1 MPTKRPKLYYALHFA
16 LGVIAFTALAFPPI
30 STPNI
35 SQRSPAPAP
44 SQSPTLTEPPGQ
56 RAPAQAARPT
66 NLTAGSLN
74 RSTHSSPP
82 TSTAPTASDK
92 IVRFDSITARDA
104 FLSQNNLATEQLV
117 WLPKL
122 NAYRV
127 QVPNLAPTPGSRFFD
142 NHTYRMTLTPTDSL
156 YSSQSYLSRINAS
169 TAWNHQTGSA
179 NVRLAII
186 DSGFGLNHQELIDH
200 WARNT
205 GETGATANEG
215 PIPNCTSR
223 GLALDKAC
231 NNLDDDNNTLI
242 DDSLG
247 YDFTNFTASVQAGE
261 TNPQGDGVSHGTM
274 TAGVISATGNNARG
288 TTGVMWQ
295 SSLIPI
301 QALDDDGNGSTI
313 SVAYAIRY
321 AVDQGAQVIN
331 LSLGSNSNDPL
342 VAEQVSYA
350 LAHNVN
356 VIAAAGND
364 GCDCILYPARYS
376 GVISVGA
383 LNTSSTRTSFSSYGA
398 RLELTAPGTDI
409 CSPGWQPGNETS
421 AYACGLAGTSFSSP
435 LTAGTIGLMLAQ
447 NPSLTPTQVHTA
459 LTGSATKLSAMNG
472 ANWTSSY
479 GYGQLN
485 ALGALSAISL
495 PTPTGQPINTH
506 LVQVSQPN
514 SGYTAHLYD
523 SLNSSCVSTTTD
535 AVCRIRAINATT
547 NAIINLSSNET
558 TDGLTNLYWQT
569 TGMGLSSGSWL
580 IQSYALVGGVQSLAR
595 EETLIVSP

>member
-1 MPTKRPKLYYALHFA
+1 MPTKKPKIYYALHFA
-16 LGVIAFTALAFPPI
+16 LGAIAFMALAFQPI
-30 STPNI
+30 SAPNVSQLSPTPH
-35 SQRSPAPAP
+35 SPESPASTVPLRP
-44 SQSPTLTEPPGQ
+44 STPVQPVRQANSTTSTLDP
-56 RAPAQAARPT
+56 
-66 NLTAGSLN
+66 
-74 RSTHSSPP
+74 STQSSPP
-82 TSTAPTASDK
+82 TSTTPTASDK
-92 IVRFDSITARDA
+92 IIRFESTTARDA

-127 QVPNLAPTPGSRFFD
+127 QAPNLAPTPGSQFFD
-142 NHTYRMTLTPTDSL
+142 NHVYRMTLTPTDSL

-169 TAWNHQTGSA
+169 TAWNHQTGNV

-186 DSGFGLNHQELIDH
+186 DSGFGLAHQELINH

-205 GETGATANEG
+205 GETGTTTSEG
-215 PIPNCTSR
+215 LIPNCTSR
-223 GLALDKAC
+223 GLTLDKAC
-231 NNLDDDNNTLI
+231 NNLDDDNNSLI

-247 YDFTNFTASVQAGE
+247 YDFTNFTPSVQAGE

-331 LSLGSNSNDPL
+331 LSLGSDGDDPL

-383 LNTSSTRTSFSSYGA
+383 LNTSSTRASFSSYGA

-421 AYACGLAGTSFSSP
+421 AYACGLTGTSFSSP

-495 PTPTGQPINTH
+495 PAPTGQPINTH
-506 LVQVSQPN
+506 LVQLSQPN

-523 SLNSSCVSTTTD
+523 NLNSTCASTVTN

-547 NAIINLSSNET
+547 NAIIDLSSSET
-558 TDGLTNLYWQT
+558 TDGLTNLYWQS
-569 TGMGLSSGSWL
+569 TGMGLSSGAWL
-580 IQSYALVGGVQSLAR
+580 IQSYALAGGVQSLAR
-595 EETLIVSP
+595 EETLVVSP